1 MSQTQALKVRV
12 ALFCILVGI
21 VLAMVAVVT
30 DFWAVLSPHMEHNNA
45 TCEAAHFGLW
55 RICTTRVPVDD
66 IEDKN
71 CGAITLPGGNVPTL
85 QPALPLAL
93 PIPLMSRPWE
103 GRRVSRPGVR
113 AATRPFLRRLD
124 LPVAAVPVAAA
135 RLTNEG
141 ICLQLLPCGTRTVT
155 ELAKGPASGGEAL
168 GMQPRSELLCFAEY
182 SISAA
187 AIAIF
192 SLGFIIVGTICAL
205 LSFRKKRDYLLRPA
219 SMFYAFAGLCIFVSV
234 EVMRQSVKRMIDSED
249 TVWIEY
255 YYSWSFACACAA
267 FVLLFLG
274 GLALLLFSLPRMPQN
289 PWESCMDAE
298 PEH

>member
-30 DFWAVLSPHMEHNNA
+30 DYWAVLSPHMEHNNA

-71 CGAITLPGGNVPTL
+71 CGAITLPGGNKNC
-85 QPALPLAL
+85 
-93 PIPLMSRPWE
+93 SYFRHFN
-103 GRRVSRPGVR
+103 PG
-113 AATRPFLRRLD
+113 
-124 LPVAAVPVAAA
+124 
-135 RLTNEG
+135 E
-141 ICLQLLPCGTRTVT
+141 
-155 ELAKGPASGGEAL
+155 S
-168 GMQPRSELLCFAEY
+168 SEIFEFTTQKEY